1 MIDTPL
7 FGVGKQIASG
17 SFIHLS
23 SVINSAFL
31 LKEIGYSGVGAG
43 AARIVSLS
51 PAAIYSSHLMA
62 RLQYLVIRT
71 FRKFLVGPKLI
82 Y

>member
-1 MIDTPL
+1 MIDIPL

-31 LKEIGYSGVGAG
+31 LKEIGYSGVQAG
-43 AARIVSLS
+43 ATKIVFYLL
-51 PAAIYSSHLMA
+51 YMSSVNP
-62 RLQYLVIRT
+62 YLYMKILLFVP
-71 FRKFLVGPKLI
+71 FLLI
-82 Y
+82 NVF